1 MNRNSHIRSSF
12 LLLAALWIVTACT
25 EKGIYDVERTILTL
39 QPHVLKVSPSSFV
52 FDGNNGGKAQFSI
65 ESQNTGWEIV
75 GLPDW
80 LKADGTSSGNEST
93 GTGTVTFT
101 ATPNISAIART
112 TVIQVKSTEDDW
124 VYNVPITLTQSR
136 AIFHITPSTSSVT
149 FNGGASSQTVGIT
162 TLTNEWTV
170 TPLADLTDW
179 CKVTRTDNSHIQI
192 SVQPNTHS
200 VSRTGHIELATDT
213 RNATITV
220 TQRPAGIKG
229 VIANVNFGQ
238 AGGSQQLGTISVE
251 APWTAQTSEAWLS
264 LTPATAEA
272 GDTKIAIHARANN
285 SMKSRTGYVYIVV
298 SDETKQEIKVVQEGI
313 SFEVEPTSLSFPAA
327 GSDEERAAEFTVT
340 TNAPWEVSGTLPD
353 WIILNRE
360 KGDATAKVKLIV
372 RSNPSSN
379 SRSATLTLRPTAVNS
394 PRYISVSQKGI
405 NVDVSG
411 ATLNFS
417 SEGGSQQMNLSC
429 NGMWSAL
436 ASPTAWFSVTPSS
449 GTGSAKLTVKA
460 EPYNGRSTR
469 QGNLLVS
476 CGDVNASYRITQ
488 DGTWIDLSESAFQFS
503 SQRSAGTFMLQT
515 NKKWEAK
522 RSVSWITLSATS
534 GEGDCQLTVTAA
546 DNPSANPRS
555 GTFTIT
561 TSDGKT
567 VNATVKQAGRYLT
580 VETETVTFINA
591 GGSQG
596 VSVSTDGT
604 FNVTS
609 TASWLSFTKYAKSF
623 IIKAAAN
630 TAHEDREATVTV
642 SLTDL
647 KEGKLEHTIKVKQ
660 TQADFL
666 EVSTESLSFATTGGT
681 NTVKVNTNLSWTT
694 SRNQTWITLSST
706 SGTGSGDITIT
717 AADNPSA
724 NERSGYV
731 IFRAGSFS
739 KRVNITQAAR
749 TLTVGAESLSF
760 SSKAGQRTVTVKSE
774 SGYEAT
780 SNADW
785 ITITKRSS
793 YIIIYVAEN
802 TFNLARAGNV
812 TISVPGLTEGTL
824 SHTIEVQQ
832 EAAATQLSADVE
844 TLTFLNLPNYQYVT
858 ITANGTWTAKTAP
871 ISYFT
876 VSPTSGTG
884 SATLTVSAKENT
896 TSLNR
901 NGTLTLSCGGE
912 TIQIKLVQK
921 AKPTIQFVDLGLP
934 SGIQWATCNIGASS
948 PEEAGDLFA
957 WGETMPKD
965 RFEWDNYKF
974 GTPGNLT
981 KYNFDSSQGVVDNK
995 WTLDL
1000 IDDAAY
1006 VIWGVGCRI
1015 PSPDEMAELG
1025 LYCSFTWTTL
1035 NGVEGYEITSNING
1049 KSIFLPSTF
1058 IWDENGPGASY
1069 WTSVLWGDGAI
1080 YGTGLNF
1087 WRDYVDYYWAYWN
1100 RCGERSIRPVYYLN
1114 ANTLTSIA
1122 PMTDEAVWSARV
1134 NYNTQWDDNW
1144 VSPDFD
1150 DSSWPSQNAAWGTRN
1165 TGENYPRI
1173 KNDWSAEYSDI
1184 YIRRTVTLTANDLKH
1199 KLVLKARNDDD
1210 IHFYVNGTLVAE
1222 WGYSN
1227 YVKSWLLNEDQRALF
1242 HVGENLIAVRCHNNA
1257 GPGYVDFGLY
1267 RWE

>member
-12 LLLAALWIVTACT
+12 FLLAALWIVAACT
-25 EKGIYDVERTILTL
+25 EKGIYDVEHTILTL

-411 ATLNFS
+411 GALNFS
-417 SEGGSQQMNLSC
+417 SEGGTQQMSLTC

-780 SNADW
+780 SSADW
-785 ITITKRSS
+785 ITIIKRSS
-793 YIIIYVAEN
+793 YILINVAEN
-802 TFNLARAGNV
+802 TLNLARVGQV
-812 TISVPGLTEGTL
+812 TISVPGLTDGTL
-824 SHTIEVQQ
+824 THTIEVQQ
-832 EAAATQLSADVE
+832 EAAATQLSADAE
-844 TLTFLNLPNYQYVT
+844 SLLFPYIGGDQSITL
-858 ITANGTWTAKTAP
+858 TANGTWTAKTTP

-901 NGTLTLSCGGE
+901 NGTLTLKCGDE
-912 TIQIKLVQK
+912 TITIKLVQDKK
-921 AKPTIQFVDLGLP
+921 ANILLPATITLFPDPSDYDRPFYHGDMDDLLDLDYLQQYKAYSECEPGREVIRYESPVMSFPSATDRIVFSVLHTIGDRTRPEGIVDGEFPFFNINEFYLYDADGNKIELNSSCFYSNAYAEYDGAYNGLCDGTIEHYFHTRYQNDGPNDYHNLCVFLPQKLTSFKFAIECEWENANRVFNTPTQMKISTGSFIAPTSDICAWRAKVKYSTIAGTNWTLP
-934 SGIQWATCNIGASS
+934 NYIDNSW
-948 PEEAGDLFA
+948 PVEEA
-957 WGETMPKD
+957 P
-965 RFEWDNYKF
+965 FEGVLDDI
-974 GTPGNLT
+974 TT
-981 KYNFDSSQGVVDNK
+981 KWHTEF
-995 WTLDL
+995 
-1000 IDDAAY
+1000 
-1006 VIWGVGCRI
+1006 
-1015 PSPDEMAELG
+1015 
-1025 LYCSFTWTTL
+1025 
-1035 NGVEGYEITSNING
+1035 
-1049 KSIFLPSTF
+1049 
-1058 IWDENGPGASY
+1058 
-1069 WTSVLWGDGAI
+1069 
-1080 YGTGLNF
+1080 
-1087 WRDYVDYYWAYWN
+1087 
-1100 RCGERSIRPVYYLN
+1100 
-1114 ANTLTSIA
+1114 
-1122 PMTDEAVWSARV
+1122 
-1134 NYNTQWDDNW
+1134 
-1144 VSPDFD
+1144 
-1150 DSSWPSQNAAWGTRN
+1150 
-1165 TGENYPRI
+1165 
-1173 KNDWSAEYSDI
+1173 I
-1184 YIRRTVTLTANDLKH
+1184 YIRRTVTLTNEDLQKD
-1199 KLVLKARNDDD
+1199 LAFTFSNDDD
-1210 IHFYVNGTLVAE
+1210 IQIYVNGTLVIECGLTNGE
-1222 WGYSN
+1222 WRQ
-1227 YVKSWLLNEDQRALF
+1227 LTDEQRALF
-1242 HVGENLIAVRCHNNA
+1242 HEGENLVAVRCFNSGG